1 LPTEQK
7 KRPLK
12 EYVTEFSLSAENL
25 CLPYFDPS
33 IGSKAISFTLPKH
46 KVSFVLGANGSG
58 KSTLLKTLLGFINP
72 RSGGCSTQGLSAQQ
86 RAAQIA
92 WVDQS
97 VATDI
102 AYSVIDVVGMSGGSP
117 TTIKEAMHNMGITH
131 YAEKQFATLSGGEQ
145 RRVNLA
151 RAFAQNAPWL
161 LLDEPTTHLD
171 ISHELELIER
181 LSGLVLQNRSVF
193 MATHNPAH
201 IRAVPKDRQGLVL
214 IMQQGHLAFQADAA
228 DETSWLPAL
237 CEALGI
243 TAEQLRRFLPDF
255 IAN

>member
-1 LPTEQK
+1 
-7 KRPLK
+7 LK
-12 EYVTEFSLSAENL
+12 EHTTEFSMSAENL
-25 CLPYFDPS
+25 CLPYFKPLE
-33 IGSKAISFTLPKH
+33 GSAAISFTLPKH
-46 KVSFVLGANGSG
+46 KISFVLGANGSG
-58 KSTLLKTLLGFINP
+58 KSTLLKTLLGFVHP
-72 RSGGCSTQGLSAQQ
+72 RSGRCSTQGLSMQQ

-102 AYSVIDVVGMSGGSP
+102 AYSVIEVVGMSGGSLA
-117 TTIKEAMHNMGITH
+117 TVTEAMHNMGIAH
-131 YAEKQFATLSGGEQ
+131 YAQRQLNTLSGGEQ

-161 LLDEPTTHLD
+161 LLDEPATHLD
-171 ISHELELIER
+171 ISHELELIDR

-201 IRAVPKDRQGLVL
+201 IRAVAKDRQGQVL
-214 IMQQGHLAFQADAA
+214 IMHQGRLAFQADAA
-228 DETSWLPAL
+228 DETSWRPAL